1 MKTIS
6 SRIVLKQMSSYN
18 MFEKRK
24 ENNSKDM
31 DVEDEEE

>member
-6 SRIVLKQMSSYN
+6 SRIVLKQMNSYN